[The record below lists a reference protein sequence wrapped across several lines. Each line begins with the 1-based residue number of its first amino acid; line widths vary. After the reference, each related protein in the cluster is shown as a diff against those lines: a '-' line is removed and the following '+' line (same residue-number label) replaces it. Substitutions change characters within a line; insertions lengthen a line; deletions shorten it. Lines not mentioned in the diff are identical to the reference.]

1 MRVAERTYKTLVEAA
16 TIATPAIAATIN
28 LLKCKRTSIIL
39 DAQDKHSKKISAMQY
54 EEVAHFH
61 EFIRDSL
68 KMLNKY
74 YIYLKADNKVT
85 KSMTV
90 EYNDLIRRAKHA
102 KSITWMDEQ
111 HEDDE
116 KPDDHSK
123 FLMNLDPSNIVSIP
137 NLPTCDT
144 SPESSPTHSEYSPEI
159 ISSNV
164 NTTFEFGKP
173 GIDTTHD
180 MFESD
185 EDLNATH
192 TLDADSKPCIVLPD
206 VSLTNGFT
214 KPINP
219 SDLNS
224 TFVLSQKHK
233 KGEPPQRKQVKL
245 AGVQKRILSERTN
258 FLVGE
263 SKSMYMYLHC
273 KPILRFFFVQ

>member
-1 MRVAERTYKTLVEAA
+1 MEKWDQMRLAERTYKNLVEAA
-16 TIATPAIAATIN
+16 KKATPAIVASIN
-28 LLKCKRTSIIL
+28 LLKCKRTSIIM

-61 EFIRDSL
+61 EFIKDSL

-102 KSITWMDEQ
+102 KSITWLDEQ
-111 HEDDE
+111 QKDDE
-116 KPDDHSK
+116 KLIEHSN
-123 FLMNLDPSNIVSIP
+123 FLMNLDPSNMVSIP
-137 NLPTCDT
+137 NLSTYDMST
-144 SPESSPTHSEYSPEI
+144 ESSPTHLEYSPEI
-159 ISSNV
+159 ISSNA
-164 NTTFEFGKP
+164 NATFEFEKAR
-173 GIDTTHD
+173 IDTTHD
-180 MFESD
+180 MFELD

-192 TLDADSKPCIVLPD
+192 TLDTDSKPSIVLPEL
-206 VSLTNGFT
+206 SLTNGFT

-224 TFVLSQKHK
+224 TFVLSQRHK
-233 KGEPPQRKQVKL
+233 KGEPPQRKPLKL

-258 FLVGE
+258 FLVGD
-263 SKSMYMYLHC
+263 SKSKCLTC
-273 KPILRFFFVQ
+273 KL

>member
-1 MRVAERTYKTLVEAA
+1 MRLAEKTYTTLVEAA
-16 TIATPAIAATIN
+16 TKATPAIAATIN
-28 LLKCKRTSIIL
+28 LLKCKRTSIII
-39 DAQDKHSKKISAMQY
+39 DAQDKHSKKISTMQY

-90 EYNDLIRRAKHA
+90 EYNDLIRKAKHA
-102 KSITWMDEQ
+102 KSITWVDEQ
-111 HEDDE
+111 QKDDE
-116 KPDDHSK
+116 KPDEHSK

-137 NLPTCDT
+137 NLPTCDK

-159 ISSNV
+159 VSNNV
-164 NTTFEFGKP
+164 NATFEFIKP
-173 GIDTTHD
+173 EINTTQD
-180 MFESD
+180 MFDSD
-185 EDLNATH
+185 EDLNTTH
-192 TLDADSKPCIVLPD
+192 TLDTDSKSCIVLPD
-206 VSLTNGFT
+206 VGFNGFT
-214 KPINP
+214 RPINP

-233 KGEPPQRKQVKL
+233 KGEPPQRKPVKL

-258 FLVGE
+258 FLVGDNK
-263 SKSMYMYLHC
+263 SKYLNPLIC
-273 KPILRFFFVQ
+273 TFN